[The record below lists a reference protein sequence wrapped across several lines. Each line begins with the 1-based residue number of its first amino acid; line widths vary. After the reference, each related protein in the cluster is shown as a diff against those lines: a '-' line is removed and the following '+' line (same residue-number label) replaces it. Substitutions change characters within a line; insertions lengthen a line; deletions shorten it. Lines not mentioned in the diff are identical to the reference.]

1 MESCYL
7 AIFDVEAFELHIWK
21 KRLFVALNAW
31 IGHMDVTRDNWGKNC
46 VLLHDI
52 TNVNT
57 SSPENGDFRQ
67 FVELAPPVAL
77 FNCRVYFKQLP
88 FYDERLWLLSA
99 VEKKRM

>member
-1 MESCYL
+1 
-7 AIFDVEAFELHIWK
+7 
-21 KRLFVALNAW
+21 
-31 IGHMDVTRDNWGKNC
+31 MDVTRDNWGKNC
-46 VLLHDI
+46 VLLHDM